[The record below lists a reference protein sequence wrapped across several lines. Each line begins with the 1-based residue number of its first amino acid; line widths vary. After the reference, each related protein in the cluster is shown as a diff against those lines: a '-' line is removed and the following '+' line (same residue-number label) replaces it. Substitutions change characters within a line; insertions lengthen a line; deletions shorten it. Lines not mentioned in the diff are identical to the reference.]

1 MFSLGVDVLR
11 VGDLDRLLTRDWF
24 RRYVYADAEL
34 AIASDFG
41 SGRAREF
48 LAGRFAAK
56 EAIAKALGT
65 GWGSGYTPRQMVVLR
80 APAGTPVARLT
91 GKAAW
96 HASELG
102 LTEITVSIAHK
113 HELVVAVAAAGRG
126 AGAGALA
133 ERAAR
138 AVAARSCLTT

>member
-1 MFSLGVDVLR
+1 MPASCSGTSTSGPGVATSRCSGGPPGGDGHRAMFSLGVDVLR

-41 SGRAREF
+41 AGRAREF

-65 GWGSGYTPRQMVVLR
+65 GW
-80 APAGTPVARLT
+80 
-91 GKAAW
+91 
-96 HASELG
+96 
-102 LTEITVSIAHK
+102 
-113 HELVVAVAAAGRG
+113 
-126 AGAGALA
+126 
-133 ERAAR
+133 
-138 AVAARSCLTT
+138 

>member
-24 RRYVYADAEL
+24 RRYVYADTEL
-34 AIASDFG
+34 AIASGFG

-80 APAGTPVARLT
+80 KPGGTPVARLT
-91 GKAAW
+91 GKAASY
-96 HASELG
+96 ASELG
-102 LTEITVSIAHK
+102 LTEIAVSISHK
-113 HELVVAVAAAGRG
+113 HELVVAVAAACKD
-126 AGAGALA
+126 AGGGALV
-133 ERAAR
+133 EQAAR
-138 AVAARSCLTT
+138 EVTMRSCLTT